1 MCLLGS
7 KIQWRARLEQDVRQL
22 SRVMDKILLISSN
35 QQLVRDLTWRLQ
47 DAGFIV
53 VLSTSLEES
62 FLEVDPTVPSL
73 VIVDDDA
80 TPDEWWQ
87 TRKFLGWFHHRSPVL
102 LLSNRGCEGM
112 EEECDRCFPKT
123 AYQEKLLSYIQQLAY

>member
-1 MCLLGS
+1 
-7 KIQWRARLEQDVRQL
+7 
-22 SRVMDKILLISSN
+22 MDNILLISAN
-35 QQLVRDLTWRLQ
+35 QQLVRDLRWRLH

-53 VLSTSLEES
+53 LLSTSLEES

-80 TPDEWWQ
+80 TPAEWWQ
-87 TRKFLGWFHHRSPVL
+87 TRKFLAWFHHRSPVL
-102 LLSNRGCEGM
+102 LLSNSGCERM

-123 AYQEKLLSYIQQLAY
+123 AYQEKLLSYIQQWAD